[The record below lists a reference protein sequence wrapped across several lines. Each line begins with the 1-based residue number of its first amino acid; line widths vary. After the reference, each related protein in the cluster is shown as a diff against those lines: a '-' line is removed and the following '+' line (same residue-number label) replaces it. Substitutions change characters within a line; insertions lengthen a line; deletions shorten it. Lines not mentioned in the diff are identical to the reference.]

1 MNRAAFVLEHTRLQR
16 PPLVPE
22 LRLRL
27 ADEVMP
33 LWRTME
39 QDAGG
44 LEVPPPLWAFAWAGG
59 QAVARYVLDHP
70 KVVAG
75 KRVLDFASG
84 SGLCAIAAMVGG
96 ARSALAVD
104 IDGFAL
110 EAVAINA
117 QVNGAAVEVTDN
129 DLLDADPPDIDLI
142 LAGDVFYEQPLAG
155 RVLSWL
161 QVAHQRGV
169 DVLIGDP
176 GRAYFPRD
184 IMTQLAQYDVPTM
197 RELEGVEVKKAG
209 VFAFRSE
216 RQDQW
221 SPKVCVA
228 LNPSDPGRA
237 PVPYTT

>member
-22 LRLRL
+22 LQLRL

-70 KVVAG
+70 QMVAG
-75 KRVLDFASG
+75 KRVLDFAAG
-84 SGLCAIAAMVGG
+84 SGLCAIAAFKAG
-96 ARSALAVD
+96 AGHVLAAD
-104 IDGFAL
+104 IDAFAL
-110 EAVAINA
+110 EAVAMNA
-117 QVNGAAVEVTDN
+117 EVNRVSVATIGH

-142 LAGDVFYEQPLAG
+142 LAGDVCYEQPLAG

-161 QVAHQRGV
+161 QAAHQRGV

-184 IMTQLAQYDVPTM
+184 FMMQLAQHDVPTM
-197 RELEGVEVKKAG
+197 RELEGVKMKTAG
-209 VFAFRSE
+209 VFTFRSE
-216 RQDQW
+216 RQDHC
-221 SPKVCVA
+221 SLKCV
-228 LNPSDPGRA
+228 
-237 PVPYTT
+237 